1 MPRLIDIGGGVM
13 IDADEQMLAL
23 ERFDYENSLYDFL
36 VGAWPFLDASPWK
49 DGWPIEAVAEHLQ
62 AVVDGDI
69 KRLVINIPPRMG
81 KACENNTL
89 VMTTRGW
96 KAHGDLVPGDFVFH
110 PSGKPIKVL
119 ATNDDVPTDARVE
132 FFDGSVFYCH
142 ENHEWTLYNRMSRR
156 WETVETRVFL
166 EPRRGRWGRTGKTAK
181 KASSGG
187 RALHQL
193 SAVEA
198 LDMPEISLPMPPY
211 VLGAWLGDG
220 STGAPYITHDRK
232 DGAIV
237 EAIEALGFART
248 EEIVHP
254 TTGVITSRFS
264 GEKVGKTSRFSAG
277 LIEAGVYKDKHVPE
291 VYKLSSI
298 NQRLALLAG
307 LIDTDGTV
315 DKASR
320 CHFTSGNE
328 KLAHDVAEIV
338 RSLGWRATIQKY
350 EPRLS
355 TSGIQGKNPYW
366 TISFQPTMVIPTVLP
381 RKQIKRL
388 APKRAIGLKSVTL
401 DPQGLVG
408 HCIEVD
414 SPDGLYLIGRNLIP
428 THNSSITSVAFP
440 AWTWAQSQRSA
451 TSGPGVQFLCAS
463 YGSSLAMRDSVKCR
477 RLIESP
483 WYQKYW
489 GGRFKL
495 TSDQNTKGRFLND
508 QRGERLITS
517 VDAKI
522 TGEGGSIII
531 VDDPNAANE
540 AFSEANIQ
548 STIDW
553 WDGTMSTRLND
564 QKTGAMIVIQQRLAE
579 NDLTGHILDND
590 TEREWT
596 HLCLPMR
603 YESSRHTSTI
613 IGWEDPRGC
622 DLEGEP
628 LVKITENGV
637 REPRDIA
644 AEKILKVREGSLLWD
659 DRFGEKEVAR
669 LERILGPYGA
679 AGQLQQRPEPAGGG
693 LIKTEWWNLWE
704 GRAYPAMD
712 YIMASLDTAYTLN
725 TANDCSA
732 MTIWGIFSEDFRA
745 QEIRSYAKNGKQV
758 VERMYVEGAPKLMLM
773 HAWNVRLEFHELIE
787 KVAHTCKQLKVDK
800 LLIENKAAGISVAQ
814 EMRRLYSGQGWAVQ
828 LSDPKSSD
836 KYSRLIS
843 IQHLFAEG
851 LVFAPDTEWA
861 QEVVNQV
868 GSFPKGKHD
877 DLVDTVSMAVRHLR
891 DLGML
896 TRSSERADE
905 LDALKVYPGKGPQP
919 LYPV

>member
-1 MPRLIDIGGGVM
+1 MPRMIDIGGGVM

-89 VMTTRGW
+89 VMTTAGW
-96 KAHGDLVPGDFVFH
+96 KRHGDLVPGDFVFH
-110 PSGKPIKVL
+110 PSGVPVKVL
-119 ATNDDVPTDARVE
+119 AINEDVPTDVRVE
-132 FFDGSVFYCH
+132 FFDGSVIYCH

-166 EPRRGRWGRTGKTAK
+166 EPRRGRWGKTGKTVK

-193 SAVEA
+193 PAVSSPRLPEA
-198 LDMPEISLPMPPY
+198 DLGLHPY
-211 VLGAWLGDG
+211 VLGAWLGGG
-220 STGAPYITHDRK
+220 SAGKPRITHDSR
-232 DGAIV
+232 DRECIDRIINA
-237 EAIEALGFART
+237 GFPA
-248 EEIVHP
+248 
-254 TTGVITSRFS
+254 
-264 GEKVGKTSRFSAG
+264 SAVWTHK
-277 LIEAGVYKDKHVPE
+277 EAGVLTTNFAGSELREALQGLGVLHDKHIPSRYLTASVG
-291 VYKLSSI
+291 
-298 NQRLALLAG
+298 QRLELLAG
-307 LIDTDGTV
+307 LIDTDGRV
-315 DKASR
+315 DKKGR
-320 CHFTSGNE
+320 CHFSNTNRQLIDGVAG
-328 KLAHDVAEIV
+328 LA
-338 RSLGWRATIQKY
+338 RSMGWKVSSTKY
-350 EPRLS
+350 APRLS
-355 TSGIQGKNPYW
+355 TSGIQGKRRCW
-366 TISFQPTMVIPTVLP
+366 IVSFQPTMVIPTALP
-381 RKQIKRL
+381 RKRIKRL

-401 DPQGLVG
+401 DPCGKVG
-408 HCIEVD
+408 KCIEVD
-414 SPDGLYLIGRNLIP
+414 SPDGLYLVGENLIP

-489 GGRFKL
+489 GSRFKL

-517 VDAKI
+517 VDAKV

-540 AFSEANIQ
+540 AFSEASIQ

-579 NDLTGHILDND
+579 NDLTGHILEND

-628 LVKITENGV
+628 LVKVTENGI

-644 AEKILKVREGSLLWD
+644 AEKILKARENSLLWD

-704 GRAYPAMD
+704 SRAYPAMD

-745 QEIRSYAKNGKQV
+745 QEIRSYAKNGKQI

>member
-81 KACENNTL
+81 K
-89 VMTTRGW
+89 
-96 KAHGDLVPGDFVFH
+96 
-110 PSGKPIKVL
+110 
-119 ATNDDVPTDARVE
+119 
-132 FFDGSVFYCH
+132 
-142 ENHEWTLYNRMSRR
+142 
-156 WETVETRVFL
+156 
-166 EPRRGRWGRTGKTAK
+166 
-181 KASSGG
+181 
-187 RALHQL
+187 
-193 SAVEA
+193 
-198 LDMPEISLPMPPY
+198 
-211 VLGAWLGDG
+211 
-220 STGAPYITHDRK
+220 
-232 DGAIV
+232 
-237 EAIEALGFART
+237 
-248 EEIVHP
+248 
-254 TTGVITSRFS
+254 
-264 GEKVGKTSRFSAG
+264 
-277 LIEAGVYKDKHVPE
+277 
-291 VYKLSSI
+291 
-298 NQRLALLAG
+298 
-307 LIDTDGTV
+307 
-315 DKASR
+315 
-320 CHFTSGNE
+320 
-328 KLAHDVAEIV
+328 
-338 RSLGWRATIQKY
+338 
-350 EPRLS
+350 
-355 TSGIQGKNPYW
+355 
-366 TISFQPTMVIPTVLP
+366 
-381 RKQIKRL
+381 
-388 APKRAIGLKSVTL
+388 
-401 DPQGLVG
+401 
-408 HCIEVD
+408 
-414 SPDGLYLIGRNLIP
+414 
-428 THNSSITSVAFP
+428 SSITSVAFP

-483 WYQKYW
+483 WYQRYW